1 MKELISAKTVQE
13 AHAEGKK
20 EITYDFNSSI
30 VTPEAITVAK
40 ELDIKLLDKGE
51 EENNK
56 LRDIIKQEVIKQ
68 NPQSSNKDFQLNE
81 IVDKVLAAYKKKT
94 A

>member
-13 AHAEGKK
+13 AHANGKT
-20 EITYDFNSSI
+20 EIFYEIKSSI

-40 ELDIKLLDKGE
+40 DLNIQLIDKSE

-68 NPQSSNKDFQLNE
+68 NPQSSTTEFQLNE
-81 IVDKVLAAYKKKT
+81 IVDKVIAAYKKKT
-94 A
+94 D